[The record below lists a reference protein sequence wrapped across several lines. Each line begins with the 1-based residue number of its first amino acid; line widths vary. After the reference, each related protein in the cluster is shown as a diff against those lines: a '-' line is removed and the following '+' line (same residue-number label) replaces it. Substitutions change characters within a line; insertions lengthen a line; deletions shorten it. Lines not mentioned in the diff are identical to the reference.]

1 MKLCSQMK
9 HFYNPAVFSRTGN
22 PDFSF
27 LGITSRTIGGCYMAY
42 KVVFGG
48 ITFWPHG
55 TPLGSPLGAILL
67 CSKIDI
73 PIFIESSL
81 KQPQI
86 AYIKSIL

>member
-1 MKLCSQMK
+1 
-9 HFYNPAVFSRTGN
+9 
-22 PDFSF
+22 
-27 LGITSRTIGGCYMAY
+27 MAC

-48 ITFWPHG
+48 MTFWSHG

-67 CSKIDI
+67 CSKIEI

-86 AYIKSIL
+86 AYIKSILL

>member
-1 MKLCSQMK
+1 M
-9 HFYNPAVFSRTGN
+9 T
-22 PDFSF
+22 
-27 LGITSRTIGGCYMAY
+27 Y

-48 ITFWPHG
+48 ITFWSHG

>member
-1 MKLCSQMK
+1 M
-9 HFYNPAVFSRTGN
+9 T
-22 PDFSF
+22 
-27 LGITSRTIGGCYMAY
+27 Y
-42 KVVFGG
+42 KVGFGG
-48 ITFWPHG
+48 ITFWSHG

-67 CSKIDI
+67 CSKIDT